1 MSQLARWCYRNRRRV
16 LALWSAA
23 LVALFLA
30 GTLLGGTFQNDFRIE
45 GAESQASFELLQERF
60 PEFYGDPL
68 SVAFRAEAGV
78 ADPAVQAEMEG
89 FFAAIAALDGV
100 RQVISPYGGGPAPI
114 SPDGTI
120 GFAQVQLEDFGP
132 TVAPELV
139 RGIID
144 QADALSE
151 ASGLEV
157 NVGGPTAMFAEM
169 EPPGGRE
176 GAGVLL
182 ALVILVVTFGS
193 VIAAGLPILVAV
205 CGLAAGMSLVLLS
218 TRVVEVFTFAPAM
231 AAMIGLGV
239 GIDYALFIVTR
250 YRQGLDAGMEPEDA
264 VALSLDTSGRA
275 VIFAGATVVIS
286 MLGMVLM
293 GVSMVV
299 GMATSAAL
307 AVVCTV
313 VAAITLLPAMLGF
326 AGGAIDHL
334 SIRGLRHTDNPDR
347 ETLWHRWG
355 REVQRRPWPALLASL
370 TLLLTLSWPALD
382 IELGGPQFGAGPESH
397 SSRRAYDLIT
407 DGFGEG
413 FNGPLVLVAETDP
426 AQPSHR
432 DALTRLIEAVG
443 RTDGVVAVAPPITN
457 AAGDT
462 AVITVIPATA
472 PHSHETEQ
480 IVHRL
485 RDEVIP
491 AAMGGTGVDV
501 GVSGVTALFVDMAE
515 LLNRRL
521 PLFIGTVLVLSFLL
535 LLVVFRS
542 VLVPLKA
549 ALMNLLSIGAAYG
562 VVVAVFQWGWGKDLI
577 GVERTGPIMAFIPMM
592 LFAILFGLSMD
603 YEVFLLSR
611 VREEYDRTGDNA
623 LAVVDGLAATAR
635 VITAAAAIMVTIFF
649 SFVLGDDPIVKT
661 FGLGLAV
668 AVFVDATVV
677 RMVLV
682 PATMELLG
690 DANWW
695 FPAWLDRLVPTV
707 SLEAEHQLVPVAP
720 SRVLVVPR
728 VVDWLESLDTADR
741 GRALAYLEARLRHRG
756 PVESDEEIAVP
767 LGRRSRRLVLEP
779 LDGSTGLLTLPTRD
793 ARNSGAYEWDDVR
806 SHLLDEEVRIAYEG
820 ARLASEIGGLA
831 AAMREAKGLTP
842 AQLAARADT
851 SQATV
856 EQFERGSG
864 RVDLE
869 ALARVSLA
877 LGAQV
882 DFAPSSA
889 TPNRIRNGVA
899 TGREDTAPRVRQ
911 PR

>member
-16 LALWSAA
+16 VALWSAA
-23 LVALFLA
+23 LVVLGVA
-30 GTLLGGTFQNDFRIE
+30 GALLGSAFQNDFRIA

-68 SVAFRAEAGV
+68 SVAYRADAGV
-78 ADPAVQAEMEG
+78 ADPAVQSEMER
-89 FFAAIAALDGV
+89 FFSSIAALDGV

-114 SPDGTI
+114 SADGSI
-120 GFAQVQLEDFGP
+120 GLAQVQLEAFGP
-132 TVAPELV
+132 AVAPELV

-144 QADALSE
+144 RADELSD

-157 NVGGPTAMFAEM
+157 NVGGPTAMFSEM

-193 VIAAGLPILVAV
+193 VIAAGLPVAVAV

-264 VALSLDTSGRA
+264 VALALDTSGRA

-286 MLGMVLM
+286 LLGMLLM

-326 AGGAIDHL
+326 AGRAIDRL
-334 SIRGLRHTDNPDR
+334 SIPSLRQTGHPSR
-347 ETLWHRWG
+347 ETVWHRWS
-355 REVQRRPWPALLASL
+355 RAVQRRPWPALLGSL
-370 TLLLTLSWPALD
+370 AILLTLSWPALD

-397 SSRRAYDLIT
+397 SSRRAYDLVT
-407 DGFGEG
+407 EGFGEG
-413 FNGPLVLVAETDP
+413 FNGPLVLVAQTDP
-426 AQPSHR
+426 SEPSHGER
-432 DALTRLIEAVG
+432 LTALLDAVRNTE
-443 RTDGVVAVAPPITN
+443 GVAAAAPTITN
-457 AAGDT
+457 ASGDT
-462 AVITVIPATA
+462 AVITLIPETA
-472 PHSHETEQ
+472 PHSQETEEL
-480 IVHRL
+480 VHRL

-491 AAMGGTGVDV
+491 AVMTGTGVDV

-515 LLNRRL
+515 LLNQRL

-535 LLVVFRS
+535 LMVVFRS

-549 ALMNLLSIGAAYG
+549 AVMNLLSIGAAYG
-562 VVVAVFQWGWGKDLI
+562 VVVAVFQWGWGMGLV

-635 VITAAAAIMVTIFF
+635 VITAAAAIMVTVFF

-668 AVFVDATVV
+668 AVLVDATVV

-695 FPAWLDRLVPTV
+695 FPAWLDRLVPIMR
-707 SLEAEHQLVPVAP
+707 LEADHQPAPVTSSTLWVAP
-720 SRVLVVPR
+720 E
-728 VVDWLESLDTADR
+728 VVDWLESLDPADC
-741 GRALAYLEARLRHRG
+741 GRALVHLEGHLDDVG
-756 PVESDEEIAVP
+756 TVEGAEAITVP
-767 LGRRSRRLVLEP
+767 LGRRARRLVLEP
-779 LDGSTGLLTLPTRD
+779 LDRSTGLLTLAART
-793 ARNSGAYEWDDVR
+793 ARNGSAYQWDEVR
-806 SHLLDEEVRIAYEG
+806 SHLLDAEVRIAYDG
-820 ARLASEIGGLA
+820 LRLASEIGGLA
-831 AAMREAKGLTP
+831 AAMREEKGLTP
-842 AQLAARADT
+842 EQLAVRAGT

-869 ALARVSLA
+869 ALARLSIA

-882 DFAPSSA
+882 DFGPNGAPHRPQRSA
-889 TPNRIRNGVA
+889 KR
-899 TGREDTAPRVRQ
+899 
-911 PR
+911 